1 MPGILWYNVLYLYL
15 MIMYFFF
22 LHFRSD
28 TPPHRIREGVVGP
41 IQQPG
46 SNTGT
51 SNQTPPPVG
60 TQVGAQGSSHHLHH
74 YMSGQGNYSNFPDQ
88 GARMLSHQQ
97 QQRPTERGNQ
107 PHNFTHQ
114 DEAPRGSQ
122 QGQIW
127 GAPHS
132 QCDRN
137 SRVELPPVE
146 SSSHH
151 HHHSQHPQQPQFP
164 LHPHKP
170 ENSRDRVVEATTKKT
185 DSPPLHQPSTSSCS
199 SSSSARD
206 DGNVKVAMHHHHQR
220 ENETGIGQNHS
231 ERGSSVINSS
241 HVKQEISFIT
251 ASPPPNQHG
260 SHTPPQQQQQQHFHS
275 KSNQRGGRE
284 HKTETHWGP
293 RPGNT
298 NSSGSSH
305 GRRANNNAVG
315 GNNSGED
322 SNTVSDHKPS
332 SQTVNTN
339 KRAGPIKKPALKD
352 MKKDGGEVDGG
363 EKTNVGLGKDK
374 EQDAGHFNS
383 VKQDVPSSSQNTS
396 VSPKDESTSAS
407 KSRNGG
413 KERFSGGGGS
423 RGPKDGDIHSG
434 FSGSASRREID
445 CSFERGRSTTHHHG
459 VPAKG
464 SRASRGR
471 GGEFFGRGRGYRGT
485 YTAAAGPSGGGR
497 GRIGGRSGRDFR
509 SSIAGGHQNELRG
522 EGAVGVGRHG
532 QDRSQHNPARARNR
546 SETRS
551 EGSEY
556 EEIPKRRRERGSET
570 GSDSGGSDIGHSDKD
585 EIQKPNTKNGSDHVI
600 STGNMSSAPPRGS
613 QARVFTP
620 RGVPS
625 RRGRGGGSGGGNI
638 YRGSCN
644 VGVTSGTNRVGSSSA
659 SHGGPSK
666 SSASGRKQQS
676 PPQNSGPKDMGKGTN
691 GGEKKDKI
699 ADGSQAQS
707 QASKPPQ
714 PSLPATTPASL
725 GSAENGG
732 VVTQHGGPINHT
744 SNSGGPNVLQ
754 LSTPRGFERP
764 PRRRR
769 HGRSQH
775 QQDKPPRF
783 RRLKERE
790 NAARINGGV
799 GVIGGGRSS
808 SPSINSVQDSNGT
821 PLTATMSGS
830 TQNTNQ
836 NNTVTSNNNSGGGHL
851 SNSNSHHHHHYNNQ
865 GIAAQSHPQHHH
877 SHGAKSPDFTNQ
889 NSDQANEEWETASES
904 SDFTEFRDREG
915 GGGGKSYS
923 SHHPYHLGRGGGG
936 SGSMVEREMTGKEPS
951 TNKRSFSSQRPG
963 MERQNRRVNP
973 GGGRG
978 PRGPAGSGTSGPSNG
993 GGSRGEK
1000 RVNMTSP
1007 KNRK

>member
-1 MPGILWYNVLYLYL
+1 
-15 MIMYFFF
+15 
-22 LHFRSD
+22 
-28 TPPHRIREGVVGP
+28 
-41 IQQPG
+41 
-46 SNTGT
+46 
-51 SNQTPPPVG
+51 
-60 TQVGAQGSSHHLHH
+60 
-74 YMSGQGNYSNFPDQ
+74 MSGQGNYSNFPDQ

-97 QQRPTERGNQ
+97 QQRPERGNQ
-107 PHNFTHQ
+107 PHSFAHQ

-122 QGQIW
+122 QGQMW

-132 QCDRN
+132 QYERN
-137 SRVELPPVE
+137 SRVDHPPVE
-146 SSSHH
+146 SSSHLH
-151 HHHSQHPQQPQFP
+151 HHHSHHPQQPHFP
-164 LHPHKP
+164 LHSHKP
-170 ENSRDRVVEATTKKT
+170 ENSRDRVVDASAKKT
-185 DSPPLHQPSTSSCS
+185 DSPTIHQPSPSSGSS

-206 DGNVKVAMHHHHQR
+206 DANVKVAMHHHHQR
-220 ENETGIGQNHS
+220 ENEAGTGQSHG
-231 ERGSSVINSS
+231 ERGSGGGVNNSS
-241 HVKQEISFIT
+241 HVKQEKISFIT

-260 SHTPPQQQQQQHFHS
+260 SHTPPQQQQHPHS
-275 KSNQRGGRE
+275 KPNQRGGRE

-293 RPGNT
+293 RPGNS
-298 NSSGSSH
+298 NSSGGSSH

-315 GNNSGED
+315 GSNSFGGED
-322 SNTVSDHKPS
+322 SSNVSDHKPS
-332 SQTVNTN
+332 NQTVGSNTN
-339 KRAGPIKKPALKD
+339 KRAGPIKKPASKE

-363 EKTNVGLGKDK
+363 EKTNAGIGKGK
-374 EQDAGHFNS
+374 EQDAGNHNS
-383 VKQDVPSSSQNTS
+383 VKLDVSSSSQNTS
-396 VSPKDESTSAS
+396 APPKDDSAPTA
-407 KSRNGG
+407 KPRNGG
-413 KERFSGGGGS
+413 KERFGAGGVG
-423 RGPKDGDIHSG
+423 RGPKDGDVQSG
-434 FSGSASRREID
+434 FSGSSSRREMD
-445 CSFERGRSTTHHHG
+445 RSFERGRSTTHHHG

-485 YTAAAGPSGGGR
+485 YTSTAGPSGGGR
-497 GRIGGRSGRDFR
+497 ARMGGRSGRDFR
-509 SSIAGGHQNELRG
+509 STVAGGHQNESRG
-522 EGAVGVGRHG
+522 EGGVGKHG

-570 GSDSGGSDIGHSDKD
+570 GSDSGGSDLGHSDKD
-585 EIQKPNTKNGSDHVI
+585 DIQKPNTKNGADHAI
-600 STGNMSSAPPRGS
+600 AAGNMSHAAPQRGS

-625 RRGRGGGSGGGNI
+625 RRGRGGGSAGGNI

-644 VGVTSGTNRVGSSSA
+644 VGGTPGAHRVASSSA
-659 SHGGPSK
+659 SHSGPSK

-676 PPQNSGPKDMGKGTN
+676 PPQNSGPKDMGKGAN
-691 GGEKKDKI
+691 EGEKKDKI
-699 ADGSQAQS
+699 ADVSQAQS
-707 QASKPPQ
+707 QAPKPPQ
-714 PSLPATTPASL
+714 PSLPATTPATL

-732 VVTQHGGPINHT
+732 VVTQHGGPTNHT
-744 SNSGGPNVLQ
+744 STSGGPNVLQ
-754 LSTPRGFERP
+754 LSAPRGFER

-799 GVIGGGRSS
+799 GVIGGGRPS
-808 SPSINSVQDSNGT
+808 SPSVNTVQDSNGT
-821 PLTATMSGS
+821 PLTATMTGN
-830 TQNTNQ
+830 TQNANK
-836 NNTVTSNNNSGGGHL
+836 NNTVASNSNSGGGHI

-865 GIAAQSHPQHHH
+865 GIATQSHPQHHH

-915 GGGGKSYS
+915 GGGGGGGKSYS
-923 SHHPYHLGRGGGG
+923 SHHPHHPGRGGGG
-936 SGSMVEREMTGKEPS
+936 SGSMVDREMTGKEPS
-951 TNKRSFSSQRPG
+951 ANKRSFSSQRPG

-978 PRGPAGSGTSGPSNG
+978 PRGPAGSGSGGPGNG
-993 GGSRGEK
+993 GSNRGEK
-1000 RVNMTSP
+1000 RVNMPSP